1 MLSGRFNFMVF
12 EILVAVLYGDSCH
25 LVCDAVYGNSCHLV
39 CDAVYGD
46 GCLLVCDA
54 V

>member
-12 EILVAVLYGDSCH
+12 EILM
-25 LVCDAVYGNSCHLV
+25 
-39 CDAVYGD
+39 DAVYGD
-46 GCLLVCDA
+46 CCLLVYDA